1 MPPVDPEA
9 VARRAGPPS
18 TTDEI
23 RNRMRACSAGADTA
37 PELALRRELRARGR
51 TGYRVNPSIELPGR
65 RAVRPDLAWIGRR
78 VAVFV
83 DGCFWHCCPEHYRP
97 PKTNLDYWLPK
108 LQRNVER
115 DAIQTALLEAAGW
128 TVLRAWEHQDPG
140 LVAGLVEHLLDA

>member
-51 TGYRVNPSIELPGR
+51 TGYRVSPSIELPGR

-83 DGCFWHCCPEHYRP
+83 DGCFWHCCPASNRCLSRFRGSFDGDFFF
-97 PKTNLDYWLPK
+97 K
-108 LQRNVER
+108 
-115 DAIQTALLEAAGW
+115 AL
-128 TVLRAWEHQDPG
+128 TCVRSP
-140 LVAGLVEHLLDA
+140 